1 MRAQALFLFEITLS
15 KINVHTISQNLYLT
29 PTPTYA
35 IIIIVKEREGNKMME
50 HDFLEH
56 AGTLTTKEIDDI
68 ISKLNRV
75 KEVRADEVRHA
86 AAQKVI
92 DAIAEYLKLGEEI
105 SIEGEVWN
113 EDWNCHENVEAIF
126 NDCFEK
132 NGYLTFTFT
141 E

>member
-1 MRAQALFLFEITLS
+1 
-15 KINVHTISQNLYLT
+15 
-29 PTPTYA
+29 
-35 IIIIVKEREGNKMME
+35 MME

-75 KEVRADEVRHA
+75 KENRAEEVRHT

-92 DAIAEYLKLGEEI
+92 DAIADYLKLGEEI

-113 EDWNCHENVEAIF
+113 EDWNCYENVEAIF
-126 NDCFEK
+126 SDCFEK

>member
-1 MRAQALFLFEITLS
+1 
-15 KINVHTISQNLYLT
+15 
-29 PTPTYA
+29 
-35 IIIIVKEREGNKMME
+35 MME
-50 HDFLEH
+50 HDFLEY

-68 ISKLNRV
+68 ISKLNKV
-75 KEVRADEVRHA
+75 KENRADEARRA
-86 AAQKVI
+86 AAQKVK
-92 DAIAEYLKLGEEI
+92 DAISEYLKLGEEI

-113 EDWNCHENVEAIF
+113 EDWNCHENVEATF

>member
-1 MRAQALFLFEITLS
+1 
-15 KINVHTISQNLYLT
+15 
-29 PTPTYA
+29 
-35 IIIIVKEREGNKMME
+35 ME
-50 HDFLEH
+50 HDFLEY
-56 AGTLTTKEIDDI
+56 AGTLTTKELDDI
-68 ISKLNRV
+68 ISKLNQV
-75 KEVRADEVRHA
+75 KENRADEVRHA

-92 DAIAEYLKLGEEI
+92 DAIAEYLSLGEEI

-113 EDWNCHENVEAIF
+113 EDCNCHENVEAIF